1 MNIRPIALAT
11 SALALALLAGCSTTE
26 TGMHHTGSTA
36 TASASASASFNDSD
50 VAFVMTMIPHH
61 QQAIQMA
68 DIVIAKPDVDIRV
81 ATLAQKIKSAQAPE
95 ITEMSGWLR
104 AWGQPMPSDMSG
116 MNMGGMM
123 SQTDMDALSNATGV
137 EASKLFLLQMTEHH
151 HGAIDMSNEEL
162 SSGKSTKVLSLAK
175 SIVASQTAEIATMK
189 ELLTAL

>member
-11 SALALALLAGCSTTE
+11 GALALALLAGCSTTE